1 MSKQLFGNDEDTELN
16 DFKINA
22 EFPIFNTSL
31 LYYLIIPFFSVTE
44 FLSIIYPDILLSY
57 EVIAPFPH

>member
-1 MSKQLFGNDEDTELN
+1 MSKQQFGNNEDTELT

-31 LYYLIIPFFSVTE
+31 LYSLIILFFPATE
-44 FLSIIYPDILLSY
+44 FLSLIYPDILPGY
-57 EVIAPFPH
+57 KVIAPFPD